1 MRSASN
7 HTSRPRRRGS
17 PVAVM
22 AGALLLAPALA
33 TGWDPEV
40 TPDLSAPGG
49 CQRRREIAAR
59 LDVELSVG
67 VRQVALDCLDRQEHR
82 LRDLP
87 IGPSGCGLLR
97 DASLARRQRLDA
109 DRHQRPQTL
118 ARGRELLVGP

>member
-22 AGALLLAPALA
+22 AGALLLTLAPT
-33 TGWDPEV
+33 TGWDPEA

-49 CQRRREIAAR
+49 RERRREVAAR
-59 LDVELSVG
+59 LDVELPVG
-67 VRQVALDCLDRQEHR
+67 VRQVALDGLDRQEHR

-87 IGPSGCGLLR
+87 IGPPGGGLLGNT
-97 DASLARRQRLDA
+97 SLARRQRLDA
-109 DRHQRPQTL
+109 GRHQRPQTL
-118 ARGRELLVGP
+118 AGGPELLVG